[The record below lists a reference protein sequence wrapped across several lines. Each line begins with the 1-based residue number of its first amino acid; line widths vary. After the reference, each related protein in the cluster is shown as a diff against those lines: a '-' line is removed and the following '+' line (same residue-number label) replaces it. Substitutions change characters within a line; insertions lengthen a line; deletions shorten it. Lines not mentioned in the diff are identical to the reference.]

1 MIPWPPCKKFQCISI
16 FLKHVLKWV
25 LEWRQ
30 NGGNSTNTIVH
41 PVNKFECIIIE
52 MYSISISY
60 RGLCSLWMYLCH
72 LTLKLI
78 SYTYFDSVCE
88 DGATLTLKEVF
99 NPNDFWHQGWSNNP
113 LLQSVHPNNE
123 IHRKWA
129 FCKMKWAL
137 VVIWGSIFKY
147 FKFAFI
153 SVCFSNVTL
162 SYLCPVP
169 LVLSYRRR
177 LLDQLISFYRYHR
190 LF

>member
-30 NGGNSTNTIVH
+30 NGGNSTLTIVH

-99 NPNDFWHQGWSNNP
+99 NPKKDNP
-113 LLQSVHPNNE
+113 FCNRTRQRRLMTIVFLTFGTRVDPT
-123 IHRKWA
+123 IH
-129 FCKMKWAL
+129 FCKVCILIMKFTEN
-137 VVIWGSIFKY
+137 G
-147 FKFAFI
+147 
-153 SVCFSNVTL
+153 
-162 SYLCPVP
+162 
-169 LVLSYRRR
+169 
-177 LLDQLISFYRYHR
+177 
-190 LF
+190 LFVKWNELWSLYEGVF